1 MFFTIHLN
9 NLTFFSFHGLYEEE
23 KILGNNFGVD
33 VSLSFNAA
41 EKIYTLEQTTNY
53 VAVYNIIKQ
62 RMAIPTALLE
72 TLAQDLALKIYEY
85 DKRIKSITVKVEKK
99 NPPISN
105 MEGSVCVSFK
115 KDF

>member
-1 MFFTIHLN
+1 MITIQLA
-9 NLTFFSFHGLYEEE
+9 NLKFFSFHGIYEEE
-23 KILGNNFGVD
+23 KNLGTNFEVNA
-33 VSLSFNAA
+33 SISFQPD
-41 EKIYTLEQTTNY
+41 EKISTLQQTVDY
-53 VAVYNIIKQ
+53 VAMYNIIKQ

-85 DKRIKSITVKVEKK
+85 DNRIKSITVKVEKK

>member
-9 NLTFFSFHGLYEEE
+9 NLTFFAFLGLYEEE

-33 VSLSFNAA
+33 VSLSFTED
-41 EKIYTLEQTTNY
+41 EKITAVEQTTNY
-53 VAVYNIIKQ
+53 VGVYNIIKQ

-85 DKRIKSITVKVEKK
+85 DNRIKSITVNVEKK

-105 MEGSVCVSFK
+105 MPGSVCVSFK

>member
-1 MFFTIHLN
+1 LITIQLA
-9 NLTFFSFHGLYEEE
+9 NLKFFSFHGIYEEE
-23 KILGNNFGVD
+23 KILGNNFEVSVD
-33 VSLSFNAA
+33 ISLETEEN
-41 EKIYTLEQTTNY
+41 ITTMQQTINY
-53 VAVYNIIKQ
+53 ASVYEIIKQ

-85 DKRIKSITVKVEKK
+85 DNRIKSITVTVEKK

-105 MEGSVCVSFK
+105 MQGSVCVSFK

>member
-9 NLTFFSFHGLYEEE
+9 NLTFFAFHGLYEEE

-33 VSLSFNAA
+33 VSLSFNTD
-41 EKIYTLEQTTNY
+41 EKIAALEQTTNY
-53 VAVYNIIKQ
+53 VGVYNIIKQ

-72 TLAQDLALKIYEY
+72 TLAQDLAQKIYEH
-85 DKRIKSITVKVEKK
+85 DNRIKSITVEVEKK

-105 MEGSVCVSFK
+105 IQGSVCVSFK